1 MAGYERDLSFRTII
15 HASSS
20 LNCVSKHIVY
30 DANIAQRSILEAN
43 YVVDPLFT
51 PSFIGGIALSNR
63 IVMAPMTRGRAGDC
77 DVPTSLMADYYRQR
91 ASAGLLVTEG
101 VQPTPAGKG
110 YWRTPGIHSEAQIE
124 GWRAVTSAVHECGGR
139 IIMQLMHCG
148 RVVVPAN
155 RGFDADIIA
164 PSAIP
169 CPEKVPGPDGVP
181 VPTAMPRAIARSEIP
196 ALTEEFATAARNAM
210 DAGMDGVELH
220 CASGYLINQFL
231 NPISNVR
238 DDDYGGEVQ
247 NRIRFP
253 VQLLE
258 AISAAIG
265 ADRVG
270 FRISPG
276 NPYNG
281 MDPANPADTFIPFV
295 QAVDGL
301 GLAYLHLVD
310 MQLPDLPILEMLRGH
325 WSGPII
331 ANNNLKPDVARMLI
345 AQGSADAVSFGR
357 AFIANPDLVER
368 LREDAPLAKPDFSLL
383 YTGEESGYIDYPPL
397 VASASA

>member
-1 MAGYERDLSFRTII
+1 M
-15 HASSS
+15 
-20 LNCVSKHIVY
+20 K
-30 DANIAQRSILEAN
+30 AN
-43 YVVDPLFT
+43 YVADPLFV
-51 PSFIGGIALSNR
+51 PINIGGLALSNR
-63 IVMAPMTRGRAGDC
+63 IVMAPMTRGRAGDG
-77 DVPTSLMADYYRQR
+77 DVPTSLMVDYYRQR

-124 GWRAVTSAVHECGGR
+124 GWRAVTNAVHERGGR
-139 IIMQLMHCG
+139 IVMQIMHCG
-148 RVVVPAN
+148 RVVVPEN
-155 RGFDADIIA
+155 RGYNADVIA

-169 CPEKVPGPDGVP
+169 CPAKVAGPDGVP
-181 VPTAMPRAIARSEIP
+181 VPTAMPRAIMGSEIP
-196 ALTEEFATAARNAM
+196 SLIEEFATAATNAIA
-210 DAGMDGVELH
+210 AGMDGVELH

-231 NPISNVR
+231 NPISNLR
-238 DDDYGGEVQ
+238 DDDYGGGVQ

-253 VQLLE
+253 VQVLE
-258 AISAAIG
+258 AMSAAIG

-310 MQLPDLPILEMLRGH
+310 MQIPDLPILEMLRSH
-325 WSGPII
+325 WSGAII
-331 ANNNLKPDVARMLI
+331 ANNNLKPDAARMLLD
-345 AQGSADAVSFGR
+345 QRSADVVSFGR
-357 AFIANPDLVER
+357 AFIANPDLAER
-368 LREDAPLAKPDFSLL
+368 LRDGAPLAKPDFSML
-383 YTGEESGYIDYPPL
+383 YVGDEKGYTDYPSL
-397 VASASA
+397 VTAPA